1 MTDLQKLTAMALIE
15 DNKQHKVRL
24 KLKKQRQTY
33 LDERGIIENSL
44 ISPRSYNY
52 IVNLQDKPVSI
63 EGFVNKDPNVRGT
76 RGLYSIKYIP
86 STDINY
92 REGLHFQI
100 GQDLIR
106 WKVLCSGYPMW
117 KALAKAIPELG
128 WIDRN
133 STLVPAL
140 FGLAECHPGMP
151 FWFTIDWKNYAD
163 KMMSEAQQENIDIDK
178 RPFVAY
184 KCSQAKYETEY
195 KGKELANIKQYNDYA
210 VLYNQIRKE
219 ITEHGE

>member
-1 MTDLQKLTAMALIE
+1 MTELQKLTAMALIE

-52 IVNLQDKPVSI
+52 IVHLRDEPVSI
-63 EGFVNKDPNVRGT
+63 EHFENKDLEVRGT

-86 STDINY
+86 STDVKY

-106 WKVLCSGYPMW
+106 WKVLCSGYKMW
-117 KALAKAIPELG
+117 KALASKIPELG
-128 WIDRN
+128 WLDRN
-133 STLVPAL
+133 STLSSKL
-140 FGLAECHPGMP
+140 FGIAQCHPGMP
-151 FWFTIDWKNYAD
+151 VWFTIKWEEYTD
-163 KMMSEAQQENIDIDK
+163 KINAKAEEEKIDIDK
-178 RPFVAY
+178 RPLVAY
-184 KCSQAKYETEY
+184 KCSQEKYEENY
-195 KGKELANIKQYNDYA
+195 KGKELVNKKEYNDYA
-210 VLYNQIRKE
+210 AIYNQTRKE